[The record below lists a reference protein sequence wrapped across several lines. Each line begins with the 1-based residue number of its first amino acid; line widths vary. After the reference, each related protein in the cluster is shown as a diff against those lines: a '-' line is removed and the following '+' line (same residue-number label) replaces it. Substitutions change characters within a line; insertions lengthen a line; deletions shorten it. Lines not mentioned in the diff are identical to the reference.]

1 MNFYVKVT
9 CGDNKRYTGNNNIKK
24 KEDDKML
31 KGILGSLKR
40 DKKEMILFAFA
51 KGHIV
56 NLNNVDDEVFS
67 TGMLGEG
74 VAIEPCEGRIYS
86 PCAGEVGHVFD
97 TGHAINLVSDFGC
110 EILIH
115 IGIDTVNLKGKCF
128 EVKVKE
134 GDRVNK
140 GDLLCEFDIDAIR
153 NEGLKV
159 TTPLVICNSNEYSKI
174 EARPQCDINVGDSVL
189 RVIK

>member
-1 MNFYVKVT
+1 
-9 CGDNKRYTGNNNIKK
+9 
-24 KEDDKML
+24 ML

-40 DKKEMILFAFA
+40 DKREMILFAFA
-51 KGHIV
+51 NGHIV
-56 NLNNVDDEVFS
+56 NLKNVDDEVFS

-86 PCAGEVGHVFD
+86 PCGGVVGHVFD

-115 IGIDTVNLKGKCF
+115 IGIDTVNLKGKYF
-128 EVKVKE
+128 DVKVKE

-140 GDLLCEFDIDAIR
+140 GDLLCEFDIDTIR

-159 TTPLVICNSNEYSKI
+159 TTPMVICNSNEYSKI
-174 EARPQCDINVGDSVL
+174 EARPKCDIKVGDSVL